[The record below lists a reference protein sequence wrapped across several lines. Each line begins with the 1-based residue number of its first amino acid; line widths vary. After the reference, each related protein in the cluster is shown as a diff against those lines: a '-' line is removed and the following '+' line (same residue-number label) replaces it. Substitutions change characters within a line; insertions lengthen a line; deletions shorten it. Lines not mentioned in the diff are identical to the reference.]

1 MVQQNYNCPDCGNRL
16 RASTWNSMPAYTG
29 PDRWH
34 CQDKSCPS
42 YKAHKYWYLDEIQGK
57 PEMKKCIYKYTHNK
71 SIVELKFQTTP
82 RKGAWKEN
90 IQPVIEILKATI
102 PSSNRA
108 YDPSSHKWE
117 IAIEY
122 WEPYRALI
130 KQLGGLFQEEQEV
143 KSAEIPNI
151 HVPEDYTANFFHEQI
166 PEQREEDRKEYLAE
180 KLSEFLGV
188 KVVAQDLSELRT
200 LYRQKARQLHPDLG
214 GDAAKM
220 SELNRLWTLYTA
232 QDRVVN

>member
-1 MVQQNYNCPDCGNRL
+1 
-16 RASTWNSMPAYTG
+16 
-29 PDRWH
+29 
-34 CQDKSCPS
+34 
-42 YKAHKYWYLDEIQGK
+42 
-57 PEMKKCIYKYTHNK
+57 MKKCIYKYTHNK

-90 IQPVIEILKATI
+90 IQPIIEILKATI

-130 KQLGGLFQEEQEV
+130 KQLGGIFQEEQEV

-151 HVPEDYTANFFHEQI
+151 HVPEDYAANFFHEQA
-166 PEQREEDRKEYLAE
+166 PLQEVETKESLVA
-180 KLSEFLGV
+180 KLSQYLGV
-188 KVVAQDLSELRT
+188 TIAAQELSELKT

-232 QDRVVN
+232 QDRMVN

>member
-1 MVQQNYNCPDCGNRL
+1 MAQQNYNCPDCGNRL
-16 RASTWNSMPAYTG
+16 SESKWNGMPDYTG

-42 YKAHKYWYLDEIQGK
+42 YKAHKYWYLNEIQGK
-57 PEMKKCIYKYTHNK
+57 SEMKKCIYKYTHNK
-71 SIVELKFQTTP
+71 SIVELKFQTTS

-90 IQPVIEILKATI
+90 IQPLINSLKAGI
-102 PSSNRA
+102 PSSNRS
-108 YDPSSHKWE
+108 YDPSTFKWE

-122 WEPYRALI
+122 WEPYKNLI
-130 KQLGGLFQEEQEV
+130 VIFGATFQEEQEV

-151 HVPEDYTANFFHEQI
+151 HVPEDYAANFFHEQA
-166 PEQREEDRKEYLAE
+166 PLQEVETKESLAA
-180 KLSEFLGV
+180 KLSQYLGV
-188 KVVAQDLSELRT
+188 TIAAQELSELKT

-214 GDAAKM
+214 GDATKM

-232 QDRVVN
+232 QDRMVN